1 MRRLLVGF
9 LLLAVLNP
17 GISLAQQAQPSTG
30 GELGRSVAAPLL
42 SVVYFPLKLCVGIA
56 GALLG
61 GISGWATGGDERA
74 AQGIWQ
80 PTIGGSKF
88 ITPAMLEGTE
98 PFQPFGEATSAQP
111 STATGSS
118 GSMYP

>member
-1 MRRLLVGF
+1 LI
-9 LLLAVLNP
+9 LAVLTP
-17 GISLAQQAQPSTG
+17 GLSLAQQAQQPSTG
-30 GELGRSVAAPLL
+30 GELGRSIAAPVL
-42 SVVYFPLKLCVGIA
+42 SVVYAPLKLCVGIA

-98 PFQPFGEATSAQP
+98 PFQPFGEGTSVQPATG
-111 STATGSS
+111 TGSS